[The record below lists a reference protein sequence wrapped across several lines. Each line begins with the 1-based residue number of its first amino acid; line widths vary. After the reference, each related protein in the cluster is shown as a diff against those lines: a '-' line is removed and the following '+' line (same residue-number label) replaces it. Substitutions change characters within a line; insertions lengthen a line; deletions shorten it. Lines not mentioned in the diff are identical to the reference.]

1 MTHQLGNNPFGSI
14 ASQLNVSLQY
24 FVGRKHT
31 RSGVL
36 AEKGGGQKEV
46 ALKRFDMAQLF
57 GKVGTS
63 GPNAAHHCSGLQ
75 HKSFEF

>member
-1 MTHQLGNNPFGSI
+1 MTHQLGNNPFVSI
-14 ASQLNVSLQY
+14 ASQLNASLQY

-31 RSGVL
+31 KSGVL
-36 AEKGGGQKEV
+36 AEKGGGQNEV
-46 ALKRFDMAQLF
+46 ALKPFEMAHLF

-75 HKSFEF
+75 HKSFES